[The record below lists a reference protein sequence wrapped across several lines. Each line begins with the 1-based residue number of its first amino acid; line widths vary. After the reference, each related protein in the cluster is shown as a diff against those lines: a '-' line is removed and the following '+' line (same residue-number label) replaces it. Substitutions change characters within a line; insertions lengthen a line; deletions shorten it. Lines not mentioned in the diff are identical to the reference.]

1 MRYTRPIIH
10 DGFVWRWNRGVTLD
24 YLGGTLFS
32 VYEREGGELG
42 LSLAFDAIA
51 GTLWDIM
58 FVGTDKAVIWKAE
71 EQDWSYVKEY

>member
-32 VYEREGGELG
+32 VYVRDERYV
-42 LSLAFDAIA
+42 AFDAIA

>member
-42 LSLAFDAIA
+42 LSLAFDAIT
-51 GTLWDIM
+51 GKLWYMEYLKGDR
-58 FVGTDKAVIWKAE
+58 VRIWKADG
-71 EQDWSYVKEY
+71 DWVYKDDDR